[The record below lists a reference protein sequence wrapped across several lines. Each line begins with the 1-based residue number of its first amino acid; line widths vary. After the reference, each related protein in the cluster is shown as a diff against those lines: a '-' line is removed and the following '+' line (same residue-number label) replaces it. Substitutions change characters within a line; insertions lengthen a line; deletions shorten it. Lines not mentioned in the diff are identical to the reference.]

1 MLLYILILMLSKNHV
16 PFCDRAYV
24 GDLMHSVHFIRYE
37 STQNRLVLIANDRAS
52 RYITCQEL
60 LDVNTVAA
68 ADKFGNISILR
79 LPRGADAGAVDMSGS
94 RSLWETSQDVTPK
107 LDMLCHYYV
116 GEVVTGMTRASLIAG
131 GGEALF
137 YVTVTGRIGA
147 LLPFQSRDDVEFY
160 QGLESK
166 LRADAPRPTGREPQ
180 AYRSYYA
187 PVRHVID
194 GNLCDGFAKLPYE
207 TQKKIADGLNRSVGE
222 VMKKLEDTR
231 NALL

>member
-1 MLLYILILMLSKNHV
+1 MYSI
-16 PFCDRAYV
+16 
-24 GDLMHSVHFIRYE
+24 HFIRYDA
-37 STQNRLVLIANDRAS
+37 TQNRLVMIANDRTS

-60 LDVNTVAA
+60 LDVNTVAT

-79 LPRGADAGAVDMSGS
+79 LPRGADAGAVDISGS
-94 RSLWETSQDVTPK
+94 RSLWETSQDITPK

-137 YVTVTGRIGA
+137 YVTITGRIGA

-160 QGLESK
+160 QELESK
-166 LRADAPRPTGREPQ
+166 MRIEAPRPTGREPQ

-187 PVRHVID
+187 PVKHVID
-194 GNLCDGFAKLPYE
+194 GNLCDGYAKLNFE
-207 TQKKIADGLNRSVGE
+207 VQKRIADDLDRTVAE

-231 NALL
+231 NTLL